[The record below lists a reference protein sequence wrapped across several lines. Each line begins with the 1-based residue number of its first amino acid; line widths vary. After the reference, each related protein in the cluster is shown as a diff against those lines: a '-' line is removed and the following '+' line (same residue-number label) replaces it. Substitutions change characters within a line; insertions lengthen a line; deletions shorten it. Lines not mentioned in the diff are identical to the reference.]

1 MGARQSLMPYE
12 GIKLNHDLFLAFS
25 SSYLG
30 VLVSYQEEMIYQTLG
45 FFLMMSAQK
54 GS

>member
-1 MGARQSLMPYE
+1 MGARQSLMPYG
-12 GIKLNHDLFLAFS
+12 GIKLDHDLFLAFS

-30 VLVSYQEEMIYQTLG
+30 VLVSFQEQVMYQRLG